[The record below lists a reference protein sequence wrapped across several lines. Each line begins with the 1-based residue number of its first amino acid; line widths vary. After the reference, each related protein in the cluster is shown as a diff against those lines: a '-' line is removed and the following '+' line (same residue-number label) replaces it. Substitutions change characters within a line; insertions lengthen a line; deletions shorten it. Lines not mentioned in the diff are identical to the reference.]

1 MAVSSARRLDAE
13 ASTGA
18 EAELQILSYAVAH
31 DLSASL
37 RYMTTFSR
45 LIAAEARDGVTPRQ
59 RQYADQLQTAGV
71 QCGAMLEQLLAFSH
85 VQSRDLARSLHDPAP
100 GIRIAWLR
108 LAGAAM
114 AEGAEIAIAPLGTVG
129 ADADLL
135 AQAVTALLDN
145 AIKFRRPNIALRVSV
160 EAAHDDAYWRVRVR
174 DNGVG
179 VEPRHR
185 EAAFAMFR
193 RLNGGDVY
201 PGAGAGLAICRRIA
215 RRHGGEARFVDC
227 AEGACV
233 EVSIPHMTRQSRR
246 RVRTAA

>member
-1 MAVSSARRLDAE
+1 
-13 ASTGA
+13 
-18 EAELQILSYAVAH
+18 
-31 DLSASL
+31 
-37 RYMTTFSR
+37 
-45 LIAAEARDGVTPRQ
+45 
-59 RQYADQLQTAGV
+59 
-71 QCGAMLEQLLAFSH
+71 
-85 VQSRDLARSLHDPAP
+85 
-100 GIRIAWLR
+100 
-108 LAGAAM
+108 
-114 AEGAEIAIAPLGTVG
+114 
-129 ADADLL
+129 
-135 AQAVTALLDN
+135 
-145 AIKFRRPNIALRVSV
+145 
-160 EAAHDDAYWRVRVR
+160 VR

-233 EVSIPHMTRQSRR
+233 EFAVPHMTRHPRR